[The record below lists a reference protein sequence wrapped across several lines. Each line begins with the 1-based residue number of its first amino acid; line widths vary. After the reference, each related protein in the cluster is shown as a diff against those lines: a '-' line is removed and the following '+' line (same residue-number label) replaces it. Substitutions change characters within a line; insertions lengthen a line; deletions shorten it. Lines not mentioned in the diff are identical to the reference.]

1 MVLFAIFCPI
11 VAAVLIMLGAPARK
25 TALAASVLTFAVALF
40 LFASLDH
47 GNADFQHV
55 TSFSISP
62 EWRLS
67 FTTGVDGLSV
77 IMVLLASI
85 VTLAAV
91 WFAGSIERYENA
103 FYACLL
109 FISGGAIGAF
119 ASIDLFFFYA
129 FHELALIP
137 TFLLIGIWGSGNRV
151 AAAWKITIY
160 LAIGSFILLLG
171 LILLYQS
178 FPLPSRSFDIRVLR
192 TAAGM
197 GQIAPDAQRHVYLL
211 LLIGF
216 GILISLF
223 PFHTWAPE
231 AYAAAPAPAAMLH
244 AGVLKK
250 FGLYGLL
257 RLAIPMLPEG
267 ARHWATLLIVLLL
280 GNIIYVGLVTI
291 AQKRLDWML
300 GYSSVMHM
308 GYIFLGIASFGVLGA
323 TGAVV
328 LMFAHGLSIALLF
341 GIAGELRRRTGTL
354 AFDELGGIARVM
366 PFAGLVF
373 GLGVFAA
380 IGLPGFANFAGEIMI
395 FFGAFR
401 NGWEIGQFHI
411 FQIATVLALWG
422 VVLSTVYMLRAYR
435 KTFLGSIR
443 EQWQKL
449 PDLSP
454 ALRVPVTLLVAAL
467 LCFGFF
473 PQFFVRNV
481 APTFG
486 TLSSPKSDMQ
496 TCSHGAMSPCNSRSS
511 IAQAPRRSEAAKEL
525 AAYDSITAP
534 LLEIAVLV
542 LGMVILMIEA
552 FVGKIDKRVLA
563 FAAITGLAIVLLAT
577 FFVAPSPAPSQAT
590 GFWSFYTEDRMAIF
604 FKQFALL
611 TTILVLIMM
620 IDYAP
625 VVRSFFPG
633 AAPHTGLGEFVALP
647 LFTCAGLMYLVSA
660 IDFVFIFVALELVTV
675 SFYVLVSFTRR
686 NPTTLE
692 AGTKYLV
699 LSALST
705 AFLVYGIAWIFGATG
720 QTNLY
725 RLTAALANAGAD
737 SGAALLGMVFVL
749 VALGFKI
756 AAVPFQIWVP
766 DVYQGAPTPVT
777 AYLSVGSKA
786 AGFVVLIRV
795 LQPFM
800 NLPQTERLIFVIA
813 LLTLIYGNLAA
824 LPQTNLKR
832 LLAYSSIAHAG
843 YLLIGVVCFDVGAIT
858 FYLVAYLLMTLLSF
872 AVLVI
877 VAQQT
882 GEEIS
887 DFDGL
892 AKRSP
897 FLAFAMLIGMVSL
910 AGVPFTAGFL
920 GKFYIFYAALLQ
932 RQIALVV
939 VGVITV
945 GCGFYYYL
953 KVVRAMYWQ
962 SDSKTDAIPVSGL
975 SRVAISALIVATI
988 CLGVYPQPILD
999 ALKH

>member
-1 MVLFAIFCPI
+1 M
-11 VAAVLIMLGAPARK
+11 
-25 TALAASVLTFAVALF
+25 
-40 LFASLDH
+40 
-47 GNADFQHV
+47 
-55 TSFSISP
+55 
-62 EWRLS
+62 
-67 FTTGVDGLSV
+67 
-77 IMVLLASI
+77 
-85 VTLAAV
+85 
-91 WFAGSIERYENA
+91 
-103 FYACLL
+103 
-109 FISGGAIGAF
+109 
-119 ASIDLFFFYA
+119 
-129 FHELALIP
+129 
-137 TFLLIGIWGSGNRV
+137 
-151 AAAWKITIY
+151 
-160 LAIGSFILLLG
+160 
-171 LILLYQS
+171 
-178 FPLPSRSFDIRVLR
+178 
-192 TAAGM
+192 
-197 GQIAPDAQRHVYLL
+197 
-211 LLIGF
+211 
-216 GILISLF
+216 
-223 PFHTWAPE
+223 
-231 AYAAAPAPAAMLH
+231 
-244 AGVLKK
+244 
-250 FGLYGLL
+250 
-257 RLAIPMLPEG
+257 
-267 ARHWATLLIVLLL
+267 
-280 GNIIYVGLVTI
+280 
-291 AQKRLDWML
+291 
-300 GYSSVMHM
+300 
-308 GYIFLGIASFGVLGA
+308 
-323 TGAVV
+323 
-328 LMFAHGLSIALLF
+328 
-341 GIAGELRRRTGTL
+341 
-354 AFDELGGIARVM
+354 
-366 PFAGLVF
+366 
-373 GLGVFAA
+373 
-380 IGLPGFANFAGEIMI
+380 
-395 FFGAFR
+395 
-401 NGWEIGQFHI
+401 
-411 FQIATVLALWG
+411 
-422 VVLSTVYMLRAYR
+422 
-435 KTFLGSIR
+435 
-443 EQWQKL
+443 
-449 PDLSP
+449 
-454 ALRVPVTLLVAAL
+454 
-467 LCFGFF
+467 
-473 PQFFVRNV
+473 
-481 APTFG
+481 
-486 TLSSPKSDMQ
+486 
-496 TCSHGAMSPCNSRSS
+496 
-511 IAQAPRRSEAAKEL
+511 
-525 AAYDSITAP
+525 ITAP

-552 FVGKIDKRVLA
+552 FAEKIDKRVLA
-563 FAAITGLAIVLLAT
+563 FASITGLTIVLIAS
-577 FFVAPSPAPSQAT
+577 FFVVPSPSPGHAT
-590 GFWSFYTEDRMAIF
+590 GFWNFYTADRLAVF

-611 TTILVLIMM
+611 TTVLVLVMM

-625 VVRSFFPG
+625 VLRNSFPG
-633 AAPHTGLGEFVALP
+633 AAPLAGLGEFVALP

-725 RLTAALANAGAD
+725 RLTAALANADGN
-737 SGAALLGMVFVL
+737 SGAALLGIVFVL

-800 NLPQTERLIFVIA
+800 NLPQTQRLVFVMA

-843 YLLIGVVCFDVGAIT
+843 YLLIGVICFDVRAIT

-872 AVLVI
+872 AVLII

-920 GKFYIFYAALLQ
+920 GKFYIFYAAVLQ
-932 RQIALVV
+932 RQIALVA

-953 KVVRAMYWQ
+953 KVIRAMYWQ
-962 SDSKTDAIPVSGL
+962 PDSKTDAIPVNGL

-988 CLGVYPQPILD
+988 WLGVYPQPILD